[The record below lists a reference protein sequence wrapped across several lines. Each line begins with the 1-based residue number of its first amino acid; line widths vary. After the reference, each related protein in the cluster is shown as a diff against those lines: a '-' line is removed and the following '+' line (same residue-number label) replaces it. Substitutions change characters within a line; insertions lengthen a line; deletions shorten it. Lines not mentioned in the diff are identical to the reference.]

1 MTAVNSSL
9 GERLRQLR
17 LQQGL
22 TLRELAERVGK
33 SESFLSRVERGQLDL
48 SLSVRK
54 EIADQLGRPVIQL
67 LDNGSPRTTGL
78 IKNGEHRRLVVSPK
92 LEYDILC
99 TPNSELSVFRI
110 LLRPGGDSGHGAY
123 RHQGVETGSV
133 LQGAVRVI
141 VGAGEYIL
149 REGVSL
155 TYISTELH
163 RFENI
168 GDEDAI
174 GIWCVTPPTF

>member
-1 MTAVNSSL
+1 MADVNGPL

-48 SLSVRK
+48 SLNVLK

-67 LDNGSPRTTGL
+67 LDNGTPGTTGL
-78 IKNGEHRRLVVSPK
+78 IRQGEHRKLVVSPD
-92 LEYDILC
+92 LQYDILC
-99 TPNSELSVFRI
+99 TPNSELSLFRI
-110 LLRPGGDSGHGAY
+110 RLRPGGDSGHGHY
-123 RHQGVETGSV
+123 RHQGIETGVV
-133 LQGAVRVI
+133 LQGTVRVI
-141 VGAGEYIL
+141 VGDREYIL
-149 REGVSL
+149 REGDSL
-155 TYISTELH
+155 TYSSTVPH

-168 GDEDAI
+168 GEIDAI
-174 GIWCVTPPTF
+174 GIWCVVPPTF